1 MLVYRPGGKGRF
13 EAIKVRRDI
22 IGRVVAR
29 CASAAL
35 LAAIVCAPWKAAL
48 GGPAADQK
56 QVPVAKLKI
65 SVTAGADNKPVGNA
79 SVYVRV
85 PEGKGG
91 KLGEMNFKT
100 NEDGTV
106 KSPDVPKGKVLIQV
120 VAEGW
125 KTYGRWYDLEND
137 EEDIR
142 IHLEDRP
149 HWY

>member
-1 MLVYRPGGKGRF
+1 MRKNIV
-13 EAIKVRRDI
+13 
-22 IGRVVAR
+22 GRVVAG
-29 CASAAL
+29 SAAVAL
-35 LAAIVCAPWKAAL
+35 LAVIVCAPWKAAF
-48 GGPAADQK
+48 GAPAKDHR
-56 QVPVAKLKI
+56 QVPMAKLKI

-85 PEGKGG
+85 PEGKDG
-91 KLGEMNFKT
+91 KLGEMNLKT

-125 KTYGRWYDLEND
+125 KTYGKWYDLEKD
-137 EEDIR
+137 EEEIR